1 MNMSKRITIDD
12 LVLIFGEKFFPPEID
27 EKILMKHFE
36 VGSNR
41 IIGEKTT
48 EKLKKVLL
56 AAIEAAKAEQFKVR
70 GGVINSPFER
80 LKPEAVAS
88 TRQSPTSLKEKPI
101 EKEITKEDKYGLSS
115 IKSGLVSKRIEKRA
129 NGQNGLAK
137 KSKVDEQT
145 SKTKGDNSELPSVED
160 LTILSGGQMV
170 REGDESIKLV
180 QKEVAIREYQAQN
193 ESRSIRWGKEFTKD
207 RVGKIQEINN
217 PSYIFHSDLWQF
229 EEAREKAPQHRCDI
243 LQHVVL
249 DMLANNIN
257 VVMLENESEPF
268 FVVEGYGLLESKD
281 SLKDKVRI
289 QEQIQL
295 MIISSEAWQ
304 IALKKPEAMI
314 RGGDSSS
321 MKRTHSIDM
330 TSVVPLANI
339 RTKIVELDNKFKL
352 EFQQPDGVV
361 EQSFNALQ
369 NHRKNV
375 VWTCGVPTIK
385 NLRKAVNGHRA
396 LIENPQNSLNL
407 VIVGAKQAFH
417 PMKIKFDPS
426 GNFTIEELYPGYC
439 KKHSILSA
447 AALKDIFGCIPAIYD
462 SSTLGTPESEVVKI
476 AESVYRRLGY
486 SGIETLFEPGY
497 QLGKPSDTVPIS
509 KLDIILPI
517 ASHEMQKQL
526 FNKGFNLD
534 QII

>member
-1 MNMSKRITIDD
+1 MSKKRITIDD
-12 LVLIFGEKFFPPEID
+12 LILIFGENFVPPEID
-27 EKILMKHFE
+27 KKILMKHFE

-41 IIGEKTT
+41 LIGEKTID
-48 EKLKKVLL
+48 KLKKVLL
-56 AAIEAAKAEQFKVR
+56 ASIEATRAEQFKVR

-80 LKPEAVAS
+80 LKPEDIKS
-88 TRQSPTSLKEKPI
+88 TQRTPTLLKEEPE
-101 EKEITKEDKYGLSS
+101 EKKVVEEDKYDLSS

-129 NGQNGLAK
+129 NGQSGLAK
-137 KSKVDEQT
+137 ETKSDEQT
-145 SKTKGDNSELPSVED
+145 GSTKTDDSTLPSVED
-160 LTILSGGQMV
+160 LTVLSGGQMI
-170 REGDESIKLV
+170 RDEDDSIKPVL
-180 QKEVAIREYQAQN
+180 KEVAIREYQAQD
-193 ESRSIRWGKEFTKD
+193 EARSIRWGKEFTKD

-229 EEAREKAPQHRCDI
+229 EEAREEAKQHRCDI

-249 DMLANNIN
+249 DMVANSIN

-281 SLKDKVRI
+281 SLKAKVRI

-321 MKRTHSIDM
+321 KRRAHSIDM

-339 RTKIVELDNKFKL
+339 RTKIVEIDNKFKL
-352 EFQQPDGVV
+352 EFQNPDATM
-361 EQSFNALQ
+361 EQAFNVLQ
-369 NHRKNV
+369 NHRKNI
-375 VWTCGVPTIK
+375 VWTCGLPAIK
-385 NLRKAVNGHRA
+385 NLRKAVNGHRT

-426 GNFTIEELYPGYC
+426 GSFTIEELFPGYC

-447 AALKDIFGCIPAIYD
+447 AALKDIFGCIPAIFD
-462 SSTLGTPESEVVKI
+462 SSTLGTPESEVAKI
-476 AESVYRRLGY
+476 AESVHRRLGY
-486 SGIETLFEPGY
+486 SAIETSFDPGY
-497 QLGKPSDTVPIS
+497 ILGSPSDIAPMS
-509 KLDIILPI
+509 KLDIILPQ
-517 ASHEMQKQL
+517 SSQEMQQNMFK
-526 FNKGFNLD
+526 KGFNLD